1 MFDMSLAL
9 GIFFL
14 AAGVTGAQSA
24 LNSRGEAT
32 VASEESVLTVKD
44 VSVAD
49 SYAQPS
55 LGAARRQITARFLVI
70 AAAAAMALIY
80 TIISCFSSINKR
92 GTKAGMGL
100 MLRRLAEEGAD
111 QCSDVVSP
119 VVSFEHCMGG
129 VCLAAEACL
138 LGYSTLSRQW
148 CRSSTVRLGHRHR
161 WQTVTLRSVDAVE
174 LRF

>member
-1 MFDMSLAL
+1 MKAPGLDRATKTCRRVICRHFENFRQYKFALFCTAFHMKMFDMSLAL

-111 QCSDVVSP
+111 QCSVGHLRVV
-119 VVSFEHCMGG
+119 HDD
-129 VCLAAEACL
+129 
-138 LGYSTLSRQW
+138 SR
-148 CRSSTVRLGHRHR
+148 S
-161 WQTVTLRSVDAVE
+161 
-174 LRF
+174 RFDR